1 MDRSDILSFWLR
13 QNGVEW
19 NTQAIELHIINN
31 HNAAANS
38 NQSSMMIRSK
48 TAIAKGSTLAIIPK
62 SIILSAR
69 NSAIGSLLKKNRIG
83 GGLALVLVVMYEISL
98 RDQSKWFGYLQSLPD
113 YERLPFL
120 WPPNERKQLQG
131 TEVAKA
137 LISEE
142 VKQRYVNF

>member
-48 TAIAKGSTLAIIPK
+48 TAIAKGSTLAIIP
-62 SIILSAR
+62 
-69 NSAIGSLLKKNRIG
+69 
-83 GGLALVLVVMYEISL
+83 MYEISL